1 MCSNFVRMDIT
12 VILLFHAESLTSFP
26 LERARS
32 ITSMDCC
39 ESLYSAI
46 FPPILA
52 GVAGFEPTIRGS
64 KPRALPLGY
73 TPVWSWWTDL
83 NPRPVE
89 YKSTA
94 LPTELHQHGAPERC
108 RTSNLRT
115 TKAVRYRLRYWC
127 WPEWWDSNPRPHAP
141 KACAL
146 PTALH
151 PDKAGIPPSLLAS
164 ASSPLRCIRC
174 RFLRWCSPLASE
186 YI

>member
-12 VILLFHAESLTSFP
+12 FILLFHAESFTSFP

-127 WPEWWDSNPRPHAP
+127 CLLLPKKIQPGKPCGSMDSGF
-141 KACAL
+141 C
-146 PTALH
+146 TT
-151 PDKAGIPPSLLAS
+151 
-164 ASSPLRCIRC
+164 CIFV
-174 RFLRWCSPLASE
+174 FLRFFQAISE
-186 YI
+186 PPY

>member
-12 VILLFHAESLTSFP
+12 FILLFHAESFTSFP
-26 LERARS
+26 LEMARS

-52 GVAGFEPTIRGS
+52 GVSGLEPTIRP

-94 LPTELHQHGAPERC
+94 LPTELHQLEHQRGVEPPTPALRKRCATDCATGAGPSGGTRTHGPM
-108 RTSNLRT
+108 LP
-115 TKAVRYRLRYWC
+115 KHVRYQLRYTRIRRV
-127 WPEWWDSNPRPHAP
+127 S
-141 KACAL
+141 
-146 PTALH
+146 
-151 PDKAGIPPSLLAS
+151 PPS
-164 ASSPLRCIRC
+164 
-174 RFLRWCSPLASE
+174 
-186 YI
+186 